1 MNELALIFKDDVAF
15 ADSRDIA
22 SYFGKNSAHV
32 TRDIKKMLEAID
44 PDKSKNGFAYRIVTY
59 KNPEA
64 NGKTA
69 TYYELDFDTT
79 MTLIT
84 GYDVKMRNKI
94 IKQWHRLLKERTK
107 ARDYAKGIRHDF
119 TNTLQARGY
128 TKRHE
133 FINTTRAMKKP
144 LGITAKKADMTEAEI
159 KKITAAEYLAEAMLA
174 DEMGYHEVNPVCVE
188 ASTEIERILGKRKI
202 TA

>member
-22 SYFGKNSAHV
+22 KYFGKRHSDV
-32 TRDIKKMLEAID
+32 MRDIRKMFEALD
-44 PDKSKNGFAYRIVTY
+44 DEDNQRNFASVYTD
-59 KNPEA
+59 
-64 NGKTA
+64 GKGEERA
-69 TYYELDFDTT
+69 CFKLDFDTT

-107 ARDYAKGIRHDF
+107 ARDYAKSIRHDF
-119 TNTLQARGY
+119 TNTLQSRGY
-128 TKRHE
+128 TKKYDY
-133 FINTTRAMKKP
+133 INTTRAMKKP

-188 ASTEIERILGKRKI
+188 ASTEIERILGQRKI